1 MLNDQVVLTH
11 VCANVVVLHI
21 GGDHTSGV
29 TAGALLE
36 LRGDVVATEHLG
48 LQCETFCFRVG
59 HDMLQ
64 AQLGCS
70 VVVGVAVGSDV
81 VQQRFSLL
89 FVNTFRE
96 VLGEE
101 TSSGFSSVI
110 LDSAIFLT
118 LDDREDFVTQRY
130 DVLGNCLQFFGS
142 GGVVCVLGHESI
154 FQSLI
159 IGSV

>member
-11 VCANVVVLHI
+11 VRANMEVLHI
-21 GGDHTSGV
+21 GGDHTSGI
-29 TAGALLE
+29 TAGAFLE
-36 LRGDVVATEHLG
+36 LGGDMVTAEHLG
-48 LQCETFCFRVG
+48 LQGETFCLGIGNDV
-59 HDMLQ
+59 LQ

-70 VVVGVAVGSDV
+70 VVVGIAVGCDV
-81 VQQRFSLL
+81 VQQRLGLL
-89 FVNTFRE
+89 FVNTFRQ

-118 LDDREDFVTQRY
+118 FNVCDDFGTQRY
-130 DVLGNCLQFFGS
+130 DVFGNCLQFFSS
-142 GGVVCVLGHESI
+142 GGGVCILGHESI

-159 IGSV
+159 FGSV